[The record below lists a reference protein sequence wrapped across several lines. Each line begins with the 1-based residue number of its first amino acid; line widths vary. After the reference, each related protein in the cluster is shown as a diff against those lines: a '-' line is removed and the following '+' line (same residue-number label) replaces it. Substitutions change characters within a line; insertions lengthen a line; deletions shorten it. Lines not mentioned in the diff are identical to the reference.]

1 MAVQVGGASKRIGLA
16 MSGGGFRAAAFH
28 LGVMRK
34 LKDLKLLDKL
44 DLLSCVSGGSI
55 AGAFL
60 AANWAK
66 PDVLDR
72 LDTYLRTKSIAVSS
86 VIGGVLDP
94 FATRLDKLAESY
106 DRDLFHKATLHDLA
120 NGPRVY
126 LNATNLA
133 TGNMF
138 FFVAGG
144 DKPEEIGDYE
154 LGVVPA
160 GDFRISRA
168 VAASSAFPPVFPPLR
183 LMPDVY
189 AHGGNVEY
197 VTLCDG
203 GVYDNMGINPVVR
216 ARAALDYVI
225 VSDGGKPFAI
235 DQHPTDAGTLVLK
248 AALDIM
254 MEQIRGLEFDRL
266 QHRHLAAAGPKPLW
280 FSIDSK
286 EGEVQPGDAAFA
298 SAIGTN
304 LRALSDDEMNVLS
317 RQGGGLVESRIR
329 RYAPE
334 LVA

>member
-66 PDVLDR
+66 ADVLDL

-106 DRDLFHKATLHDLA
+106 DRDLFHEATLHDLA

-168 VAASSAFPPVFPPLR
+168 VAA
-183 LMPDVY
+183 
-189 AHGGNVEY
+189 
-197 VTLCDG
+197 
-203 GVYDNMGINPVVR
+203 
-216 ARAALDYVI
+216 
-225 VSDGGKPFAI
+225 
-235 DQHPTDAGTLVLK
+235 
-248 AALDIM
+248 
-254 MEQIRGLEFDRL
+254 
-266 QHRHLAAAGPKPLW
+266 
-280 FSIDSK
+280 
-286 EGEVQPGDAAFA
+286 
-298 SAIGTN
+298 
-304 LRALSDDEMNVLS
+304 
-317 RQGGGLVESRIR
+317 
-329 RYAPE
+329 
-334 LVA
+334 